1 MRENTEFKNYKIET
15 IIGSDDLGVVYK
27 AKVKNTDEK
36 RAIKFIEKE
45 TIKAIYRTKFINE
58 PSESDLQPYI
68 NYFKEEIKNN
78 QKCEDKNEN
87 IVKYYEYFNTENEF
101 VFVMELCDENLL
113 NFITSKF
120 EQLTMKEKYDI
131 ICQMNN
137 TFKIMNNKNI
147 KFNGLKPEN
156 ILIKYENEEKT
167 KYVVKLKLTDGNE
180 KMSKI
185 RKEINTNIKNNYLDS
200 PEILNGE
207 NYNEKSDLWSLGVI
221 IYILYYKD
229 YPYKGVNDKAI
240 LNQINKGEQILK
252 KSENNT
258 NLNDLIKKLL
268 KKTTKERL
276 TWNQYFAHP
285 FFKQEKKCKS
295 YYTFDEKNDI
305 IGNTDF
311 ATIYKAICNENKEQ
325 RAIKVYT
332 KDKIKSYIKKRFNR
346 NATDEDIKSYLNDF
360 LNEIEH
366 MKIIEGINRKNNNSV
381 KYYEHFLDNDELSVV
396 MELCDDN
403 FGTFYAS
410 KKQPFDSQKIYE
422 ILNHLN
428 NSFKIMSEKQLVHR
442 SLNLENIFIKY
453 KDKDKEKNKYVVKL
467 KITEDSVL
475 LKNLKNKN
483 TFYKRDINNHYKAPE
498 ILNGDDYNEKCDLW
512 SLGVI
517 IYVLYFKD
525 YPFAGDTDIQIYNNI
540 CNFKGNFKKTSDSIL
555 DDLIKKLLN
564 KNIRERLTWEQY
576 FNHSFFIPKEDC
588 RKFYDII
595 NKIAETNFAIIYK
608 AKPKE
613 NNNELRAIKI
623 YDKKKIE
630 NYLIKNKLDA
640 KDEDIKLFFDKF
652 KNEVRHMQIVEGK
665 KKENNNTVKIY
676 EFFEK
681 ENEFAVVMELC
692 DDNLLEIFINDK
704 LTFNSS
710 EIYNMLNQLNNSFRI
725 MSDKKLIHN
734 ALNLENILVKKLG
747 KENFNYVYKLKLT
760 EDSTLLDNEFKET
773 KLGKI
778 RGIPNY
784 YAPEILRGESINE
797 KADLWSLGIIIYDLY
812 FKEFPFS
819 GQGEMEV
826 YKNIQ
831 KGQNF
836 KNTTDKTLDDLIKKL
851 LNKEKEERLNWEQYF
866 NHPFFKQNQLI
877 VNKNY
882 YEIGDEIGNTHI
894 ATVYKAKIKE
904 TRELRAIKIYYKKKI
919 KSHLKKLLRP
929 LTDKEMK
936 PYIDRINKEIN
947 HMEIIEGKNK
957 QNNNTVKYYDFFEDD
972 EEFCV
977 VMELCDDNLL
987 TVLSKMDRPFKLNM
1001 IYEILNQ
1008 LNISFKIMSDNR
1020 LVHRALNLENILV
1033 KYLDK
1038 EKKKFIIKLKLTED
1052 SCLLDDLQRN
1062 ISYPNLINNQNYIAP
1077 EILNRDKY
1085 DEKCDLWSLG
1095 IIIYVLYFKE
1105 FPYKGETEFEI
1116 LNNIKKGQI
1125 FKKTSD
1131 RSLDDLLKNLL
1142 NENIKERYNWNQYFK
1157 HSFFSNKKK

>member
-167 KYVVKLKLTDGNE
+167 KYVVKLKITDGNE

-185 RKEINTNIKNNYLDS
+185 RKEINTNMKNNYLDS

-229 YPYKGVNDKAI
+229 YPYKGTNDKAI

-258 NLNDLIKKLL
+258 NLDDLIKKLL

-276 TWNQYFAHP
+276 TWKQYFDHP

-311 ATIYKAICNENKEQ
+311 ATIYKAICNENKEP

-332 KDKIKSYIKKRFNR
+332 KDKITSYIKKKFNR
-346 NATDEDIKSYLNDF
+346 SATNEDIKSYLNDF

-403 FGTFYAS
+403 FGTFYDS
-410 KKQPFDSQKIYE
+410 KKQPFNSQKIYE

-442 SLNLENIFIKY
+442 ALNLENIFIKY

-467 KITEDSVL
+467 KMTEDSVL
-475 LKNLKNKN
+475 LKNLGNKKKISKIN
-483 TFYKRDINNHYKAPE
+483 TNYHYIAPE
-498 ILNGDDYNEKCDLW
+498 ILAAKKYNEKCDLW

-517 IYVLYFKD
+517 IYVLYFKK
-525 YPFAGDTDIQIYNNI
+525 YPFDGDLAFEILENI
-540 CNFKGNFKKTSDSIL
+540 NNFKGDFEKTSDPIL
-555 DDLIKKLLN
+555 DDLIKNLLKSN
-564 KNIRERLTWEQY
+564 PEERLTWKQY
-576 FNHSFFIPKEDC
+576 FNHSFFIPKDNC

-595 NKIAETNFAIIYK
+595 KKIGSNIFADVHE
-608 AKPKE
+608 AKHKE
-613 NNNELRAIKI
+613 SNELRAIKI
-623 YDKKKIE
+623 YQRKKIKE
-630 NYLIKNKLDA
+630 VLIKEKPNIT
-640 KDEDIKLFFDKF
+640 ENDINLLFDKF
-652 KNEVRHMQIVEGK
+652 KNEVRNMQIIEGK
-665 KKENNNTVKIY
+665 NKENNNAVKIY
-676 EFFEK
+676 EFFE
-681 ENEFAVVMELC
+681 NEEEFSVIMELC
-692 DDNLLEIFINDK
+692 DDNLLNIFTNK
-704 LTFNSS
+704 SHKFNSS
-710 EIYNMLNQLNNSFRI
+710 EIYNLLNQLNKSFII
-725 MSDKKLIHN
+725 MYDNKLIHN
-734 ALNLENILVKKLG
+734 ALNLENILVKKINE
-747 KENFNYVYKLKLT
+747 ENFNYIYKLKLT
-760 EDSTLLDNEFKET
+760 EDSTLLENEFKNI

-784 YAPEILRGESINE
+784 YAPEILKAKPINE
-797 KADLWSLGIIIYDLY
+797 NSDLWSLGIIIYNLY
-812 FKEFPFS
+812 FGHFPFS
-819 GQGEMEV
+819 GESEIEV
-826 YKNIQ
+826 LNNIEN
-831 KGQNF
+831 GQLES
-836 KNTTDKTLDDLIKKL
+836 TTDKTLNDLIQKL
-851 LNKEKEERLNWEQYF
+851 LNKDQKKRMIWEQYF
-866 NHPFFKQNQLI
+866 KHPFFKQNQLI

-882 YEIGDEIGNTHI
+882 YEIGDEIGNTLL
-894 ATVYKAKIKE
+894 AKVYKAKIKGSQ
-904 TRELRAIKIYYKKKI
+904 ELRAIKIYYKKKI

-947 HMEIIEGKNK
+947 HMKIIEGKNK
-957 QNNNTVKYYDFFEDD
+957 KNNNTVKYYDFFEND
-972 EEFCV
+972 EELCI

-987 TVLSKMDRPFKLNM
+987 TVLSKIDKPFKLNM

-1038 EKKKFIIKLKLTED
+1038 EKKNFIIKLKLTED
-1052 SCLLDDLQRN
+1052 SCLLDELQKE
-1062 ISYPNLINNQNYIAP
+1062 ITYPNVTNNQNYIAP
-1077 EILNRDKY
+1077 EILNRDTY
-1085 DEKCDLWSLG
+1085 NEKCDLWSLG

-1116 LNNIKKGQI
+1116 LKNIKDIGQK